1 MKKTFW
7 HTPIGK
13 YILNNLL
20 SLDRLG
26 NTAIWLG
33 SSKETISSHIGR
45 IKEANGGKIP
55 WYRPWPKIMDFALDK
70 IDKNH
75 SIDAI
80 ERDELDHIRE
90 DSLIDGGIDTQTTG
104 KGA

>member
-1 MKKTFW
+1 
-7 HTPIGK
+7 
-13 YILNNLL
+13 
-20 SLDRLG
+20 
-26 NTAIWLG
+26 
-33 SSKETISSHIGR
+33 
-45 IKEANGGKIP
+45 
-55 WYRPWPKIMDFALDK
+55 MDFALDK